1 MANTTKIIVLD
12 DDPTGSQ
19 TVHGCLLL
27 TRWDVETLTN
37 ALSDVAPLFFVLTNT
52 RGMGAKQA
60 ADVTREVC
68 RNLKIALKTMAINP
82 LLVSRSDSTLRGHY
96 PVETDVIAAELG
108 PFDAHFLVP
117 AFFEAGRVTRD
128 SIHYL
133 KVNDVDVPV
142 HETEF
147 ARDSV
152 FGYSHSFLPDYVAE
166 KTHGRI
172 MARSVERFL
181 LVDIRSGVLN
191 RLLALKGNQ
200 CCVVDAESYDD
211 LARFTADVRAATAQ
225 GKRFLFR
232 SAASLVKALANLP
245 PQPVSAEAMGRFT
258 RDGRAGAVIVG
269 SHVEKSSRQLARLLQ
284 EPDVVGIEVDVQKV
298 PEQPGVAPGILNPS
312 LRSPATLV
320 RRTGCP
326 SAVSAG
332 MRKNRHPC
340 TSQVL
345 KAVLQ
350 QAEAAFA
357 SGKTSVVYTSRGEV
371 QFADQ
376 AARLAFGEAV
386 SALLMD
392 VIRNLPQDIG
402 FLIGKGG
409 ITSND
414 MLSAGLALR
423 AARVMG
429 QVAPGV
435 SVVRCPAD
443 HPRFPDMPVVIFPGN
458 VGDDDALAL
467 VYRRFSLH

>member
-1 MANTTKIIVLD
+1 MVNTTKIIVLD

-27 TRWDVETLTN
+27 TRWDVETLTA
-37 ALSDVAPLFFVLTNT
+37 ALSDAAPLFFVLTNT
-52 RGMGAKQA
+52 RGMDAVRA

-68 RNLKIALKTMAINP
+68 HNLKIALETMAVNP
-82 LLVSRSDSTLRGHY
+82 VLVSRSDSTLRGHY

-117 AFFEAGRVTRD
+117 AFFEGGRVTRD

-133 KVNDVDVPV
+133 KVNGVDVPV

-152 FGYSHSFLPDYVAE
+152 FGYSHSYLPDYVAE
-166 KTHGRI
+166 KTQGRI
-172 MARSVERFL
+172 AAHSVERFL
-181 LVDIRSGVLN
+181 LVDIHSGLLD
-191 RLLALKGNQ
+191 RLLALKDNQ
-200 CCVVDAESYDD
+200 CGVVDAENYDD
-211 LARFTADVRAATAQ
+211 LAHFTADVRAAAAQ

-258 RDGRAGAVIVG
+258 RGERPGAVIVG
-269 SHVEKSSRQLARLLQ
+269 SHVEKSSRQLACLLQ
-284 EPDVVGIEVDVQKV
+284 EPGVVGIEVDVRKII
-298 PEQPGVAPGILNPS
+298 EQPA
-312 LRSPATLV
+312 
-320 RRTGCP
+320 
-326 SAVSAG
+326 
-332 MRKNRHPC
+332 
-340 TSQVL
+340 QVL
-345 KAVLQ
+345 KAVLLQ
-350 QAEAAFA
+350 IEVAFTA
-357 SGKTSVVYTSRGEV
+357 GQTSVVYTSRGEA

-392 VIRNLPQDIG
+392 VIRNLPQDLG

-414 MLSAGLALR
+414 MLSSGLALR
-423 AARVMG
+423 AARVLG

-443 HPRFPDMPVVIFPGN
+443 HPRFPELPVVIFPGN

-467 VYRRFSLH
+467 VYRRFSQH